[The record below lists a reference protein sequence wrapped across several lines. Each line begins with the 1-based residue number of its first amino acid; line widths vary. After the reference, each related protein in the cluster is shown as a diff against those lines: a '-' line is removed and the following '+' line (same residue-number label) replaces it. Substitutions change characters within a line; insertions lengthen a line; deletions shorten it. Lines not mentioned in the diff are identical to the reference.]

1 MMGVREAQGEERGKV
16 GEKWREYKEKT
27 TAKQRDVQRDVQ
39 RR

>member
-27 TAKQRDVQRDVQ
+27 TAKQRDVQR
-39 RR
+39 R